1 MVLCLQKPQSVRS
14 FEVNSIFPLAE
25 QTESTQFDNVKFL
38 SSNPVLV
45 ESRMT
50 NPVPSTVVS
59 PIGLA
64 FNNTHEALKTVRTK
78 EACKSTSEKYSHR

>member
-25 QTESTQFDNVKFL
+25 QTKSTQFYNAKFL

-78 EACKSTSEKYSHR
+78 EASKSTSEKYSHR